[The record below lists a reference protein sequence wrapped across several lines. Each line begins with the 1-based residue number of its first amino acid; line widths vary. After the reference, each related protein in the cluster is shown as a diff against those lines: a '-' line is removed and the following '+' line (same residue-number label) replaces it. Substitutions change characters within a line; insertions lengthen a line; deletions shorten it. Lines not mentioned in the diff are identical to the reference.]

1 MRFRCHQI
9 ALVGD
14 IEKAFLMV
22 GVNEADRDV
31 LRFLWVKDPFSSE
44 SKVEIKRFT
53 RLVFG
58 VSSSPFLLNATLQ
71 HHMSKYALCDPEFV
85 KKFLEALYV
94 DDLSTGDRNVE
105 ETYQLFLKSKLRML
119 EAGFNMRKWSSNSKE
134 LIEKIKAS
142 EYGRGVEPINR
153 LSELEEDEE
162 TYASATLG
170 SNHEVNEEQEHKV
183 LGVTWNHDTDELR
196 IDLSDIVKF
205 SEKLSVTK
213 RTVLKVT
220 ARVYD
225 PLGWIS
231 PILIEMKLLF
241 QKLCQSKE
249 D

>member
-1 MRFRCHQI
+1 M
-9 ALVGD
+9 
-14 IEKAFLMV
+14 
-22 GVNEADRDV
+22 
-31 LRFLWVKDPFSSE
+31 
-44 SKVEIKRFT
+44 
-53 RLVFG
+53 
-58 VSSSPFLLNATLQ
+58 
-71 HHMSKYALCDPEFV
+71 
-85 KKFLEALYV
+85 

-105 ETYQLFLKSKLRML
+105 EAYQVFLKSKLRML

-142 EYGRGVEPINR
+142 EFGREVQPTTNR
-153 LSELEEDEE
+153 PSELEQDEE

-196 IDLSDIVKF
+196 IDLVDIVKS
-205 SEKLSVTK
+205 SENLPVTK

-225 PLGWIS
+225 PLAWIS

-249 D
+249 YWDEELSRLEGTL